1 MPASIQ
7 GKTQPWFTINEL
19 LSGSVT
25 ASTPIDVSKITAV
38 AFDVDV
44 GITIGGL
51 TTPFILIAGTPMGMD
66 SSTDTI
72 QVDVNA
78 FMFAMGG
85 RG

>member
-19 LSGSVT
+19 LSGAVT
-25 ASTPIDVSKITAV
+25 ASTPIDVSKLTAV

-44 GITIGGL
+44 AITIGAL
-51 TTPFILIAGTPMGMD
+51 TTPFTLTAGTPMGMD
-66 SSTDTI
+66 SSTDTV
-72 QVDVNA
+72 QVDVDA

-85 RG
+85 K